1 MRFTKL
7 RIRQKILFTLERQ
20 LVKGAHYQLLLVA
33 ALIGILSLVG
43 GLLVMPSGPPTSRL
57 GESVWWAFLRLSD
70 PGYLGDDQGGWRRLI
85 STLITVAG
93 YVVFLGSLVAI
104 ITTWMNRKIRDLEQ
118 GLTHVTANNHL
129 LILGWSNR
137 TIHIAAEI
145 FQSVGRIKRFLLRF
159 GTSKL
164 QVIILSEEVG
174 PFQMQELK
182 DHPMIGSRASEIVL
196 RTGSA
201 IDREHLRRV
210 DSLNA
215 SAIIV
220 PSLAYGRRELI
231 NPDIETIKCLLSLNA
246 EASRYPGHK
255 LPYVV
260 AEIQDEFKV
269 AAAYRSYSGP
279 LEVVG
284 SNTILSRLMAQNIRH
299 PGLSEVYNEILSQIV
314 NNNLFCQ
321 QFPELVGFTI
331 GSLKK
336 AFTKAV
342 ILGVVRNPKGESTR
356 VPDLN
361 LPENHLLASEE
372 RLVVLAK
379 SSADLVWN
387 SDLLSREPIDSLTQ
401 TPLPVE
407 EPAETIRVL
416 ILGWNEH
423 VPSLIKELCS
433 YEEESYFVRLVA
445 LRPLNEREKEL
456 QFLNEPQK
464 RVTLEHVIADY
475 IRESEI
481 LRTEAGSFD
490 HIVMVSSDRMEEE
503 EEADART
510 MVGYVLL
517 EEVLDKAP
525 KRPSVLL
532 ELADPSNESLIR
544 RFQAE
549 VIISPMVLSHLLAGI
564 ALQRDLNSIYNE
576 LFTVGGAEII
586 FREPAAYGIS
596 PGEISFQE
604 IESLAAVHGETVLGL
619 ALDPLLHR
627 TNSLLLNP
635 EKKQKR
641 PLTENDRLVVLTTV
655 Y

>member
-1 MRFTKL
+1 MRLKKL

-20 LVKGAHYQLLLVA
+20 LVKGASFQLLLVA
-33 ALIGILSLVG
+33 AFIGLISLVG
-43 GLLVMPSGPPTSRL
+43 GLLVMPSGPPTSTF

-70 PGYLGDDQGGWRRLI
+70 PGYLGDDEGGWRRFI

-104 ITTWMNRKIRDLEQ
+104 ITTWMNRKIRHLEQ
-118 GLTHVTANNHL
+118 GLTPVTANNHL

-145 FQSVGRIKRFLLRF
+145 FQSVGRIKRFLIRF
-159 GTSKL
+159 GARKL
-164 QVIILSEEVG
+164 QLIILSEEVG
-174 PFQMQELK
+174 PFQWQELK
-182 DHPMIGSRASEIVL
+182 DHPIIRNRANEIVL
-196 RTGSA
+196 RTGLA

-215 SAIIV
+215 SAIII
-220 PSLAYGRRELI
+220 PSLAYGKRELI
-231 NPDIETIKCLLSLNA
+231 SPDIETIKCLLSLNA
-246 EASRYPGHK
+246 EASLHPRHK

-260 AEIQDEFKV
+260 AEIQDEYKV
-269 AAAYRSYSGP
+269 KAAYRAYSGP

-284 SNTILSRLMAQNIRH
+284 SNTIISRLMAQNIRH

-321 QFPELVGFTI
+321 QFPDLVGF
-331 GSLKK
+331 SLASIKK

-342 ILGVVRNPKGESTR
+342 VMGVVSNSEDQYTPK
-356 VPDLN
+356 LN
-361 LPENHLLASEE
+361 IPENHLLEKGE
-372 RLVVLAK
+372 RLVVMAR
-379 SSADLVWN
+379 SSADLVWKTT
-387 SDLLSREPIDSLTQ
+387 SLSREAPDSFLRS
-401 TPLPVE
+401 PFAPE
-407 EPAETIRVL
+407 ETTDTIRVL

-433 YEEESYFVRLVA
+433 YEEETYFVRLVA
-445 LRPLNEREKEL
+445 MRPIMEREKEL
-456 QFLNEPQK
+456 QFLKENPN
-464 RVTLEHVIADY
+464 RVSLDHVVADY

-481 LRTEAGSFD
+481 QKTGAESFD
-490 HIVMVSSDRMEEE
+490 HILMISSDRMEEE

-517 EEVLDKAP
+517 EEVLENAK

-544 RFQAE
+544 RYQSE

-564 ALQRDLNSIYNE
+564 ALQRELSSIYSE

-586 FREPAAYGIS
+586 FREIATYGIS
-596 PGEISFQE
+596 PGEIAFHE
-604 IESLAAVHGETVLGL
+604 IEALAASHGETALGL
-619 ALDPLLHR
+619 ALQPKPRRKNH
-627 TNSLLLNP
+627 LLLNP
-635 EKKQKR
+635 DKNRKIV
-641 PLTENDRLVVLTTV
+641 LTEKDQLVVLTTV

>member
-33 ALIGILSLVG
+33 ALIGIISILG
-43 GLLVMPSGPPTSRL
+43 GLLVMPSGPPTSRF

-70 PGYLGDDQGGWRRLI
+70 PGYLGDDQGSWRRLI

-104 ITTWMNRKIRDLEQ
+104 ITTWMNRKIRHLEQ
-118 GLTHVTANNHL
+118 GLTPVTANNHL

-159 GTSKL
+159 GANKL
-164 QVIILSEEVG
+164 QLIILSEEVG

-182 DHPMIGSRASEIVL
+182 DHPMIGNRASEIVL
-196 RTGSA
+196 RTGLA

-246 EASRYPGHK
+246 EASMHPGHK

-269 AAAYRSYSGP
+269 KAAYRSYTGP

-299 PGLSEVYNEILSQIV
+299 PGLSEVYNELLSQIV

-321 QFPELVGFTI
+321 QFPELVGYSI
-331 GSLKK
+331 GSLKQ
-336 AFTKAV
+336 AFTRAV
-342 ILGVVRNPKGESTR
+342 ILGVVHYPEGQA
-356 VPDLN
+356 VPNLN
-361 LPENHLLASEE
+361 LPDNHLLATDE
-372 RLVVLAK
+372 RLVILAK
-379 SSADLVWN
+379 SSADLVWKSN
-387 SDLLSREPIDSLTQ
+387 LLSKKATQSLMR

-407 EPAETIRVL
+407 DPAETIRVL
-416 ILGWNEH
+416 VLGWNEH

-445 LRPLNEREKEL
+445 LRPLQEREKEL
-456 QFLNEPQK
+456 QFLNEHPK
-464 RVTLEHVIADY
+464 RVSLEHVVADY

-481 LRTEAGSFD
+481 QKTEAGSFD

-517 EEVLDKAP
+517 EELLEKAP

-564 ALQRDLNSIYNE
+564 ALQRELNSIYTE

-586 FREPAAYGIS
+586 FREPKAYGIS
-596 PGEISFQE
+596 PGEIAFHE
-604 IESLAAVHGETVLGL
+604 IETLAASHGETALGL
-619 ALDPLLHR
+619 ALDPRKHKKNHLR
-627 TNSLLLNP
+627 LNP
-635 EKKQKR
+635 DKKRKQM
-641 PLTENDRLVVLTTV
+641 LSETDHLVVLTTV

>member
-1 MRFTKL
+1 MRLKKP

-20 LVKGAHYQLLLVA
+20 LVKGASFQLLLVA
-33 ALIGILSLVG
+33 AFIGLISLVG
-43 GLLVMPSGPPTSRL
+43 GLLVMPSGPPTSTF

-70 PGYLGDDQGGWRRLI
+70 PGYLGDDEGGWRRFI

-104 ITTWMNRKIRDLEQ
+104 ITTWMNRKIRHLEQ
-118 GLTHVTANNHL
+118 GLTPVTANNHL

-145 FQSVGRIKRFLLRF
+145 FQSAGRIKRFLIRF
-159 GTSKL
+159 GARKL
-164 QVIILSEEVG
+164 QLIILSEEVG
-174 PFQMQELK
+174 PFQLQELR
-182 DHPMIGSRASEIVL
+182 DHPIIGNRANEIVL
-196 RTGSA
+196 RTGLA

-215 SAIIV
+215 SAIII

-231 NPDIETIKCLLSLNA
+231 SPDIETIKCLLSLNA
-246 EASRYPGHK
+246 EASLYPRQK

-260 AEIQDEFKV
+260 AEIQDEYKV
-269 AAAYRSYSGP
+269 KAAYRAYSGP

-284 SNTILSRLMAQNIRH
+284 SNTIISRLMAQNIRH
-299 PGLSEVYNEILSQIV
+299 PGLSEVYNEILSQTV

-321 QFPELVGFTI
+321 PFPDLVGFSL
-331 GSLKK
+331 GSIKK
-336 AFTKAV
+336 AFSKAV
-342 ILGVVRNPKGESTR
+342 IMGLVSNAADQYTPKLNIPES
-356 VPDLN
+356 
-361 LPENHLLASEE
+361 HLLEKGE
-372 RLVVLAK
+372 RLVVMAR
-379 SSADLVWN
+379 SSADLVWKTT
-387 SDLLSREPIDSLTQ
+387 SLSREAPDSFLRS
-401 TPLPVE
+401 PLAPE
-407 EPAETIRVL
+407 ETTDTIRVL

-433 YEEESYFVRLVA
+433 YEEETYFVRLVA
-445 LRPLNEREKEL
+445 IRPVKEREKEL
-456 QFLNEPQK
+456 QFLKENPN
-464 RVTLEHVIADY
+464 RVSLDHVVADY

-481 LRTEAGSFD
+481 QKTGAETFD
-490 HIVMVSSDRMEEE
+490 HILMISSDRMEEE

-517 EEVLDKAP
+517 EEVLENAK
-525 KRPSVLL
+525 KRPSVSL

-544 RFQAE
+544 RYQSE

-564 ALQRDLNSIYNE
+564 ALQRELSSIYSE

-586 FREPAAYGIS
+586 FREIATYGIS
-596 PGEISFQE
+596 PGEIAFHE
-604 IESLAAVHGETVLGL
+604 IEALAASHGETALGL
-619 ALDPLLHR
+619 ALQPKPGRKTH
-627 TNSLLLNP
+627 LLLNP
-635 EKKQKR
+635 DKNRKIV
-641 PLTENDRLVVLTTV
+641 LTEKDQLVVLTTV